1 MDHVILHYIYN
12 VEYTNVMDSP
22 LRVFKARIFQALA
35 HPTRIAVAEVLRDGE
50 LSAGALQL
58 RLGVEQANL
67 SQHLGVL
74 RGARVVVTRRAGNQ
88 VFYSLRDPVLT
99 KVLDLLKAYF
109 HAQLDETRA
118 LLVEMKAE
126 RRRRG

>member
-1 MDHVILHYIYN
+1 MN
-12 VEYTNVMDSP
+12 SP
-22 LRVFKARIFQALA
+22 LRVFKAQIFQALA
-35 HPTRIAVAEVLRDGE
+35 HPTRIAIAEALRDDE
-50 LSAGALQL
+50 LSAGTLQAKL
-58 RLGVEQANL
+58 RVEQANL

-74 RGARVVVTRRAGNQ
+74 RAARVVITRRAGNQ

-99 KVLDLLKAYF
+99 KVLDLLKGYF

-126 RRRRG
+126 RRKRA

>member
-1 MDHVILHYIYN
+1 MN
-12 VEYTNVMDSP
+12 SP
-22 LRVFKARIFQALA
+22 LRIFKAQIFQALA
-35 HPTRIAVAEVLRDGE
+35 HPTRIAVAEALRDGE
-50 LSAGALQL
+50 LPAGALQL

-67 SQHLGVL
+67 SQHLAVL

>member
-1 MDHVILHYIYN
+1 MMTTLSICIRN
-12 VEYTNVMDSP
+12 VEYTDVMDSP
-22 LRVFKARIFQALA
+22 LRTFKAQIFQALA
-35 HPTRIAVAEVLRDGE
+35 HPTRIAVAEALSHGE
-50 LSAGALQL
+50 LPAGALQL

-109 HAQLDETRA
+109 HSQLDETRA

>member
-1 MDHVILHYIYN
+1 MSN
-12 VEYTNVMDSP
+12 VEYTNVMNSP
-22 LRVFKARIFQALA
+22 LRVFKAQTFQALA
-35 HPTRIAVAEVLRDGE
+35 HPTRIAVAEALRDGE

-58 RLGVEQANL
+58 QLGVEQANL

-109 HAQLDETRA
+109 QSQLDETRA